1 MFTYFTEIIV
11 FTFIGFAVVYPSF
24 LWITP
29 REKIDGGFY
38 RFNLG
43 MTCIVGSIG
52 GMIFQLLDPPILHT
66 IYIVVWICMS
76 LAITV
81 IYWKAEEISNLV
93 ISGITLLGI
102 LILYRLGSILLPVTY
117 SPGHWVI
124 ILLGSLILAAVLF
137 SMILGHWYL
146 NVVQLPIA
154 LIKKASMVLWV
165 LLAIRL
171 FWTGGSLIL
180 ITYTDSYGIERGL
193 WEILGQFDGFFLAT
207 AIFIGILT
215 PLILNGLIWRTLR
228 LQATQSATGLLYVS
242 TVAILFGDLFFKYYL
257 FQFGFV
263 L

>member
-1 MFTYFTEIIV
+1 MFAYLTEIIV

-24 LWITP
+24 LWIAP
-29 REKIDGGFY
+29 RQQIDGGFY

-52 GMIFQLLDPPILHT
+52 GLIFQLLDPPTLHT
-66 IYIVVWICMS
+66 IYVVVWLGMM
-76 LAITV
+76 LAITA
-81 IYWKAEEISNLV
+81 IYWRAEKISNLA
-93 ISGITLLGI
+93 ISCTTLLG
-102 LILYRLGSILLPVTY
+102 LLVLFRLCHILLPGTN
-117 SPGHWVI
+117 PLGHWLI
-124 ILLGSLILAAVLF
+124 ILLGSSIVAAVLF

-154 LIKKASMVLWV
+154 LLKKATLVLWF

-171 FWTGGSLIL
+171 LWVGASLIL
-180 ITYTDSYGIERGL
+180 ITYTDSYGIKRSL
-193 WEILGQFDGFFLAT
+193 WQFLGQFDGFLLSA
-207 AIFIGILT
+207 ALFIGVFT
-215 PLILNGLIWRTLR
+215 PLILNALIWRTLR

-257 FQFGFV
+257 FQYGFV